1 MIYFCKAWA
10 SLFCESIVTKNIAK
24 FIKLIQIS
32 SSLIEELLNKLL
44 GLKVRNRITNQSNSV
59 LLKQVSYVSMLTSLL
74 L

>member
-1 MIYFCKAWA
+1 MGQP
-10 SLFCESIVTKNIAK
+10 LFFESIVTRNIAK

-44 GLKVRNRITNQSNSV
+44 GLTMRNRITNQFNSI
-59 LLKQVSYVSMLTSLL
+59 LLKHVSYVSMLTSLL